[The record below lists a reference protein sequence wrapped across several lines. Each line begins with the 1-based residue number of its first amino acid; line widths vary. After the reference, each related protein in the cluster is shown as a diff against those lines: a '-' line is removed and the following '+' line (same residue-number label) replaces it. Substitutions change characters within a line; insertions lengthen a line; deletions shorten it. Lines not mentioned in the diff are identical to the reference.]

1 MEGKEFLTDFSE
13 REEKALSNFVTDT
26 ESDIYAVKNLSPE
39 IFGAFGSFFSRSP
52 KDVREHLVD
61 AIKGEVRGHEIE
73 GGDERVEKLANTA
86 EGEGERFD
94 HPQNALEAGLE
105 KAQSFFNKYYGTYGH
120 KSIANTVWIPFVAN
134 DVSQLFA
141 RKLAEDQLA
150 FFIEQSTRYVEFD
163 KENYYKDPDLMESK
177 HRDTYT
183 DTIEHMTENYEEF
196 TEIAKEYY
204 MNKHPFEEWI
214 KKQSEEVQKKSDSYL
229 ERKYEREIDGKAL
242 DIARFLLPQ
251 AIQTN
256 IAWAL
261 DARSTEFD
269 IASWKAS
276 PLAEIQNSAEK
287 IEEAGGDIAPSLLKY
302 TDESEYRSDKLNLYN
317 SDFDVENSEKIR
329 KGVEII
335 SKPEDMLEKVIA
347 HILKENNSLK
357 FSDALEK
364 SEDMSYQEKVE
375 ILERKVEKREEY
387 DEWIGANEELD
398 IEKLTF
404 EIKTDIGALRDL
416 RRHQKND
423 RGENIYSLDM
433 GYYRP
438 DIVDDMPERAQELF
452 EDTMAISN
460 EAEKQIRSDF
470 PLQAQYVLP
479 MATMTT
485 ITMSMGLDQLQYFV
499 NLRSTP
505 EGNFSY
511 RIDAL
516 NLAEEV
522 AKELPWLLGYKKY
535 PEGKNIQEAYNEA
548 PLKDFMEI
556 QTEDTGF
563 HS

>member
-1 MEGKEFLTDFSE
+1 MTDFSE
-13 REEKALSNFVTDT
+13 KEEKALSNFVTHT
-26 ESDIYAVKNLSPE
+26 ESDIYAIKNLSPE

-52 KDVREHLVD
+52 KDVRDHLLD

-73 GGDERVEKLANTA
+73 GGEERLNKLAATVENNSE
-86 EGEGERFD
+86 EGFD
-94 HPQNALEAGLE
+94 HPQNALESGLE

-134 DVSQLFA
+134 DVSQIFA

-163 KENYYKDPDLMESK
+163 KENYYKDPDVMESE
-177 HRDTYT
+177 HADTYT
-183 DTIEHMTENYEEF
+183 DTIEQMTENYEQF

-204 MNKHPFEEWI
+204 RDEVPYDEWLE
-214 KKQSEEVQKKSDSYL
+214 KQSEETREKSESFL

-269 IASWKAS
+269 IASWKSS
-276 PLAEIQNSAEK
+276 PYAEMRDSADK
-287 IEEAGGDIAPSLLKY
+287 IEDAGGDIAPSLLKY
-302 TDESEYRSDKLNLYN
+302 TDESEYRSDKLKLYQG
-317 SDFDVENSEKIR
+317 DFEVDRDTGELE
-329 KGVEII
+329 KGVEMI
-335 SKPEDMLEKVIA
+335 SKPDNMFDKVIA
-347 HILKENNSLK
+347 HILKENNALD
-357 FSDALEK
+357 FSTALEE
-364 SEDMSYQEKVE
+364 STEMSYDEKLE
-375 ILERKVEKREEY
+375 MLERKVEKRGDY
-387 DEWIGANEELD
+387 DEWVGRNEELD
-398 IEKLTF
+398 IEKITF

-438 DIVDDMPERAQELF
+438 DLIDDMPEEAQRLF
-452 EDTMAISN
+452 DDTMEIAH
-460 EAEKQIRSDF
+460 EAEKQIREDF
-470 PLQAQYVLP
+470 PLQVQYILP

-485 ITMSMGLDQLQYFV
+485 ITMSTGLDQLQYFV

-511 RIDAL
+511 RKDAL
-516 NLAEEV
+516 NLGEEA
-522 AKELPWLLGYKKY
+522 AKHFPWLLGLEEY
-535 PEGKNIQEAYNEA
+535 PEGEDIREVYEDA
-548 PLKDFMEI
+548 PLQDLMRI
-556 QTEDTGF
+556 QTSETGF
-563 HS
+563 HT